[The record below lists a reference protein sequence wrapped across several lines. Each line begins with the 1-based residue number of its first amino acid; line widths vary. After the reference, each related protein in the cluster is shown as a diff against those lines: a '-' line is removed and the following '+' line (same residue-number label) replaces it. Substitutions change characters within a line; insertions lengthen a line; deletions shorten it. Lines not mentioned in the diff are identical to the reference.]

1 MVLSAHPMLEAKKEK
16 NLRDR
21 ISIGTLDRQGMKKA
35 YAKVEPIA
43 RNFLQVSANL
53 EMAADSSMIY
63 ESI

>member
-1 MVLSAHPMLEAKKEK
+1 MLEAKKEK
-16 NLRDR
+16 NPRDR